1 MAAVLLIRLQTVVL
15 LCLIVILQLQAAP
28 PHAIVS
34 GILTSIV
41 RKPGLPDAL
50 FPSVC
55 PPSCSQLFHAEEAVL
70 NDSLS
75 DRCSC
80 VCPSSA
86 PVYLNTAGYCVDR
99 LDECRHNLAFNSS
112 IATEQ
117 LIPVVS
123 LPARNGVLHPK
134 VPIQWAGGGIPVSH
148 MGTVECAVSA
158 VFFDNMDHRWRA
170 ATRRT
175 LFDIAT
181 AHERPVVMFRGSES
195 DVAILTGSVVQ
206 LKLSCTGFAP
216 DEHCLSFRVAGVSG
230 SSPYLLPSTSSRAE
244 LLFILVLAFL
254 LALSIAGSFV
264 VWHLC
269 WRIKKRQ
276 LISDIQMQFL
286 FHLQQQHEA
295 QKIAAP
301 RAVAASNEMGPCE
314 FKTLMERIPKRR
326 LYFSAEY
333 LDDAMMANPPP
344 VAEQFLADLRR
355 VIEVARERIRMR
367 RFVPMLITIP
377 EDHEEN
383 RYAVISETK
392 PEKTE
397 PSNQQESPKS
407 DKSVDSGRESRS
419 DSDDSSRD
427 DEDDNNIETKQ
438 PWMEPSGPE
447 RISSVRSIVSGFESR
462 VSAPAQLPPTSLP
475 QPSAPQSSLPKP
487 SRIPPRIP
495 AKPRLPNSQI
505 PTLLGQASPRPL
517 QKSLALVRTPSLPK
531 TSPPRVTTE
540 QRIRKGYAVFP
551 ADPMLN
557 KSLPRRKRAIPR
569 PVHETTTTSS

>member
-1 MAAVLLIRLQTVVL
+1 M
-15 LCLIVILQLQAAP
+15 
-28 PHAIVS
+28 
-34 GILTSIV
+34 
-41 RKPGLPDAL
+41 
-50 FPSVC
+50 
-55 PPSCSQLFHAEEAVL
+55 L

-80 VCPSSA
+80 VCPTTA

-112 IATEQ
+112 IATER
-117 LIPVVS
+117 LIPVLS

-134 VPIQWAGGGIPVSH
+134 FIIQ
-148 MGTVECAVSA
+148 
-158 VFFDNMDHRWRA
+158 
-170 ATRRT
+170 
-175 LFDIAT
+175 
-181 AHERPVVMFRGSES
+181 FRGSES
-195 DVAILTGSVVQ
+195 DAAILTGSVVQ

-230 SSPYLLPSTSSRAE
+230 SNPYLLPSTSSRAE

-286 FHLQQQHEA
+286 YHLQQQHEA

-301 RAVAASNEMGPCE
+301 QSPTASNEMGPCE
-314 FKTLMERIPKRR
+314 FRTLMERIPKRR
-326 LYFSAEY
+326 LYFSAGKSSQDPLSLSSPVEIQVVEY

-344 VAEQFLADLRR
+344 VAEQFLTDLRR

-377 EDHEEN
+377 EDLEEN
-383 RYAVISETK
+383 RYSVVSEIKTD
-392 PEKTE
+392 KTE
-397 PSNQQESPKS
+397 PVNQQESPKS

-419 DSDDSSRD
+419 DSDDSGRD
-427 DEDDNNIETKQ
+427 DEEDHHNDAGQSWKEH
-438 PWMEPSGPE
+438 SGPE

-462 VSAPAQLPPTSLP
+462 TSGPTQQPPPPSTPPPSLP
-475 QPSAPQSSLPKP
+475 KTPLPKP
-487 SRIPPRIP
+487 SRIPPRIA
-495 AKPRLPNSQI
+495 AKPRLPSSQI
-505 PTLLGQASPRPL
+505 PTLLGEASPRPL
-517 QKSLALVRTPSLPK
+517 QKSLALARTPSLPK
-531 TSPPRVTTE
+531 TSPPRIPTE
-540 QRIRKGYAVFP
+540 QRSVFQAYTKRRQVAVPQDNKKEEGY
-551 ADPMLN
+551 
-557 KSLPRRKRAIPR
+557 ST
-569 PVHETTTTSS
+569 ES

>member
-1 MAAVLLIRLQTVVL
+1 MATTAALVRLQAIVLLLLNVL
-15 LCLIVILQLQAAP
+15 LQLRAAP
-28 PHAIVS
+28 SHAIVS

-55 PPSCSQLFHAEEAVL
+55 PPSCSQLFHAEEAML

-75 DRCSC
+75 DHCSC
-80 VCPSSA
+80 VCPTDA
-86 PVYLNTAGYCVDR
+86 PVYLNTAGYCTNAAITLLSTLRSTLNDSF
-99 LDECRHNLAFNSS
+99 LCSHC
-112 IATEQ
+112 
-117 LIPVVS
+117 
-123 LPARNGVLHPK
+123 LPRNGVLHPK
-134 VPIQWAGGGIPVSH
+134 VPIRWADGGIPVSS

-170 ATRRT
+170 ANRRT

-181 AHERPVVMFRGSES
+181 AHQRPVVMFRGSES

-230 SSPYLLPSTSSRAE
+230 ANPYLLPSTSSRAE
-244 LLFILVLAFL
+244 LLFILILAFL

-301 RAVAASNEMGPCE
+301 QAAPANNEMGPCE
-314 FKTLMERIPKRR
+314 FRTLMERIPKRR

-344 VAEQFLADLRR
+344 VAEQFLTDLRR

-377 EDHEEN
+377 EDHEES

-392 PEKTE
+392 AE
-397 PSNQQESPKS
+397 
-407 DKSVDSGRESRS
+407 
-419 DSDDSSRD
+419 
-427 DEDDNNIETKQ
+427 
-438 PWMEPSGPE
+438 
-447 RISSVRSIVSGFESR
+447 
-462 VSAPAQLPPTSLP
+462 
-475 QPSAPQSSLPKP
+475 
-487 SRIPPRIP
+487 
-495 AKPRLPNSQI
+495 
-505 PTLLGQASPRPL
+505 
-517 QKSLALVRTPSLPK
+517 
-531 TSPPRVTTE
+531 
-540 QRIRKGYAVFP
+540 
-551 ADPMLN
+551 
-557 KSLPRRKRAIPR
+557 
-569 PVHETTTTSS
+569 

>member
-1 MAAVLLIRLQTVVL
+1 LLTFYPIEHDHW
-15 LCLIVILQLQAAP
+15 I
-28 PHAIVS
+28 
-34 GILTSIV
+34 TSRYPLAMTNLV

-80 VCPSSA
+80 VCPSTA

-99 LDECRHNLAFNSS
+99 LVAMSWRFQNTGAHPLSGKWEKIVTGIFQNHSSHHYPCAF
-112 IATEQ
+112 Q
-117 LIPVVS
+117 
-123 LPARNGVLHPK
+123 
-134 VPIQWAGGGIPVSH
+134 
-148 MGTVECAVSA
+148 
-158 VFFDNMDHRWRA
+158 
-170 ATRRT
+170 
-175 LFDIAT
+175 
-181 AHERPVVMFRGSES
+181 FRGSES

-230 SSPYLLPSTSSRAE
+230 SSPYLLPSTT
-244 LLFILVLAFL
+244 
-254 LALSIAGSFV
+254 LSIAGSFV

-295 QKIAAP
+295 QKVTVENWRESLALDAFD
-301 RAVAASNEMGPCE
+301 SDSST
-314 FKTLMERIPKRR
+314 KIPKRR

-377 EDHEEN
+377 EDHEE
-383 RYAVISETK
+383 TK
-392 PEKTE
+392 SEKTE
-397 PSNQQESPKS
+397 PTNQQESPKS
-407 DKSVDSGRESRS
+407 DKSVDSGRESH
-419 DSDDSSRD
+419 DSSRD
-427 DEDDNNIETKQ
+427 DEDDHPIKTKQ

-447 RISSVRSIVSGFESR
+447 RISSVRSIVSGMVFLR
-462 VSAPAQLPPTSLP
+462 FHM
-475 QPSAPQSSLPKP
+475 
-487 SRIPPRIP
+487 I
-495 AKPRLPNSQI
+495 
-505 PTLLGQASPRPL
+505 
-517 QKSLALVRTPSLPK
+517 KS
-531 TSPPRVTTE
+531 
-540 QRIRKGYAVFP
+540 
-551 ADPMLN
+551 
-557 KSLPRRKRAIPR
+557 
-569 PVHETTTTSS
+569 

>member
-1 MAAVLLIRLQTVVL
+1 MPTVRLDAVVL
-15 LCLIVILQLQAAP
+15 LLLAISPLCLRSAP
-28 PHAIVS
+28 THTSVG

-55 PPSCSQLFHAEEAVL
+55 PPACSQLFHAEEAML
-70 NDSLS
+70 NDSLR

-80 VCPSSA
+80 VCPSAA

-99 LDECRHNLAFNSS
+99 LD
-112 IATEQ
+112 
-117 LIPVVS
+117 
-123 LPARNGVLHPK
+123 
-134 VPIQWAGGGIPVSH
+134 GGIPVSEQ
-148 MGTVECAVSA
+148 GSVDCAVSA

-181 AHERPVVMFRGSES
+181 AHGRPVVMFRGLES
-195 DVAILTGSVVQ
+195 DVTILTGSVVQ
-206 LKLSCTGFAP
+206 LKLSCIGFAP

-230 SSPYLLPSTSSRAE
+230 ANPYLLPSTNSRAE

-254 LALSIAGSFV
+254 LALSIAGSFI

-276 LISDIQMQFL
+276 LISDIQLQFL
-286 FHLQQQHEA
+286 FHLQQQHHEA
-295 QKIAAP
+295 QKITAP
-301 RAVAASNEMGPCE
+301 QPENGEMGPCE
-314 FKTLMERIPKRR
+314 FKALMERIPKRR

-344 VAEQFLADLRR
+344 VAEQFLTDLRR

-377 EDHEEN
+377 EDHEES
-383 RYAVISETK
+383 RYSVISEGK
-392 PEKTE
+392 SDRTE
-397 PSNQQESPKS
+397 TGGQQESPKS

-419 DSDDSSRD
+419 DSDDSSHD
-427 DEDDNNIETKQ
+427 DEEEQQQQ
-438 PWMEPSGPE
+438 PQEGPI
-447 RISSVRSIVSGFESR
+447 ISSVRSIVSGFESR
-462 VSAPAQLPPTSLP
+462 SSSSRPPQLPP
-475 QPSAPQSSLPKP
+475 
-487 SRIPPRIP
+487 PPRQPPKIA
-495 AKPRLPNSQI
+495 AKPKITRPPPSQI
-505 PTLLGQASPRPL
+505 PTLLGEASPRPL
-517 QKSLALVRTPSLPK
+517 QKSLALARTPSLPK
-531 TSPPRVTTE
+531 TSPPRMPSE
-540 QRIRKGYAVFP
+540 RRARKGYAVFP

-569 PVHETTTTSS
+569 LMTETASTAPAAAAAAS